1 MRFEESEHLI
11 VPSKSGNPTQGDP
24 AEGRGCQDQNPLE
37 GKMTDIPR
45 SETISTKRQRIA
57 EQAKNQ
63 PELAFTSISHHID
76 LEWMYQAWEM
86 TRKDGAVGVDG
97 VDAEEYAV
105 DLEGN
110 LTRLLEAFKAGTYR
124 APPVRRV
131 LIPKGDGKKARP
143 IGVPTFEDKIL
154 QRAVVMLLECIYEQ
168 DFVDLSHGFRPGRSA
183 HGALEQFRS
192 SATAMRGGWV
202 IDADIQKF
210 FDTLDHT
217 QLRRFL
223 DLRVLDGVLRRAI
236 DKWLKAGALEGDRL
250 LRSQTGS
257 PQGGVISPLLANLY
271 LHYALDTWFESEVR
285 PRMRGAVDLVRY
297 ADDFLIIAQRRD
309 DMERIMKALPK
320 RLNRFGLNLHST
332 KTRCIPF
339 QQPPFR
345 WRREKAA
352 TMPEVVDPSTFDFL
366 GFTHYWGGT
375 RSGGWALKRKTARDR
390 FSRFVRNL
398 NVWCKVNRCIPLRDQ
413 HRIISSKLRGFG
425 AYYGLSGNGRALESV
440 RFRAQEIWRK
450 WLRRRSQRGHMP
462 WNRFNAIL
470 RQYPLPR
477 LRVVHH

>member
-1 MRFEESEHLI
+1 
-11 VPSKSGNPTQGDP
+11 
-24 AEGRGCQDQNPLE
+24 
-37 GKMTDIPR
+37 MTDIPR

-57 EQAKNQ
+57 EQARNQ

-76 LEWMYQAWEM
+76 LEWMYQAWGM
-86 TRKDGAVGVDG
+86 TRKDGAVGIDG

-110 LTRLLEAFKAGTYR
+110 LTRLLGAFKAGTYR

-131 LIPKGDGKKARP
+131 LIPKGDGKKTRP
-143 IGVPTFEDKIL
+143 IGVPTIEDKIL
-154 QRAVVMLLECIYEQ
+154 QRAVVMMLECIYEQ

-183 HGALEQFRS
+183 HGALEQFQS
-192 SATAMRGGWV
+192 SATAMRGGW
-202 IDADIQKF
+202 
-210 FDTLDHT
+210 
-217 QLRRFL
+217 
-223 DLRVLDGVLRRAI
+223 
-236 DKWLKAGALEGDRL
+236 
-250 LRSQTGS
+250 
-257 PQGGVISPLLANLY
+257 VISPLLANLY

-309 DMERIMKALPK
+309 DLERIMKALPK
-320 RLNRFGLNLHST
+320 RLDRFGLSLHAT
-332 KTRCIPF
+332 KTRCVPF
-339 QQPPFR
+339 HQPPFR

-352 TMPEVVDPSTFDFL
+352 TMPEVVDPGTFDFL

-390 FSRFVRNL
+390 FARFVRNL

-425 AYYGLSGNGRALESV
+425 ACYGLRGNSRALESV

-462 WNRFNAIL
+462 WSRFNAIL

-477 LRVVHH
+477 LRIVTPLKPHVANSGS